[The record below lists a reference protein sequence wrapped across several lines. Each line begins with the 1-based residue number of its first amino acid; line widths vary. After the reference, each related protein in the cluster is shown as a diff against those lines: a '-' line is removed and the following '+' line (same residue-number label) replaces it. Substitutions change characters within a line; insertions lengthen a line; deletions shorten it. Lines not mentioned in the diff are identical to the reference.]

1 LCRLAHRSGHSLPK
15 GHMQPHIQAQT
26 ICVAAPRNSLSYLAS
41 GQSGGHSEPAGKPS
55 YCSTVCQ
62 RRGTGQSRRELPLV
76 SLFAWRSI
84 DTKSPLLEWMYP
96 PLDATQFES
105 RKYCSSG
112 FSSLLSISE
121 LI

>member
-1 LCRLAHRSGHSLPK
+1 VGKAVVTQSLLENRAIARLFVKEGGLCEVEENCRS
-15 GHMQPHIQAQT
+15 
-26 ICVAAPRNSLSYLAS
+26 
-41 GQSGGHSEPAGKPS
+41 
-55 YCSTVCQ
+55 
-62 RRGTGQSRRELPLV
+62 V